1 LRIIIAKFSPWTQK
15 IYQKSEHPEYV
26 AIRNIISQNSQ
37 HNFILVGEG
46 GPRYEHFGGK
56 GISFY
61 NICSNTKIKYLF
73 SSFLKFELA
82 FFLRPSVIVAAGAT
96 GIISFGIASILTRAR
111 FIPLL
116 TGEIWYDLS
125 HIPKPLRKV
134 CAFLM
139 KAILQK
145 AYAVLAVSESI
156 KKETIYSY
164 GINSNKVFV
173 YKYKI
178 STLFNPDASRDLKLI
193 LNPTGPI
200 ILTVARIS
208 PEKGI
213 IYLVEAAR
221 IVANNVPNVK
231 FVIKG
236 SSSDDNYE
244 GKIRN
249 LIYEHNL
256 QQHFIFLG
264 MSPYSEMPKYMSVAD
279 VFVLPSISEGVPV
292 VILEALATGVPVV
305 ASRVGG
311 VPDILIH
318 GYNGLLVE
326 PRDPRGLAEAIIRI
340 LSDRELRKQL
350 SEGSLTSAWFVKE
363 NEIENLLSK
372 FMFKKV
378 GFE

>member
-1 LRIIIAKFSPWTQK
+1 MIAKFSPWNHE

-46 GPRYEHFGGK
+46 GTRYEHLGEK
-56 GISFY
+56 GVSFY
-61 NICSNTKIKYLF
+61 NIGSNTKIRYVF
-73 SSFLKFELA
+73 SFFLKFELA
-82 FFLRPSVIVAAGAT
+82 FLLRPTIIVAAGAT
-96 GIISFGIASILTRAR
+96 GLISFGIASILTRAR

-125 HIPKPLRKV
+125 RMPKPLTKV

-139 KAILQK
+139 KATLRK
-145 AYAVLAVSESI
+145 AYAVLAISESV
-156 KKETIYSY
+156 KKETIDNY
-164 GINSNKVFV
+164 GINSNRVFV

-178 STLFNPDASRDLKLI
+178 STLFNPDVSRDIKLI

-200 ILTVARIS
+200 VSSVARIS

-221 IVANNVPNVK
+221 IVANKVPNVK
-231 FVIKG
+231 FVIKA
-236 SSSDDNYE
+236 SSSDDKYE

-249 LIYEHNL
+249 LIYKHNL

-264 MSPYSEMPKYMSVAD
+264 GSPYSEMPKYMAVAD
-279 VFVLPSISEGVPV
+279 VFVLPSISEGLPV

-305 ASRVGG
+305 ASRAGG
-311 VPDILIH
+311 IPDILTH
-318 GYNGLLVE
+318 EYNGLLVE
-326 PRDPRGLAEAIIRI
+326 PRDVEGLAEAIIRI
-340 LSDRELRKQL
+340 LSDDKLKRRLI
-350 SEGSLTSAWFVKE
+350 EGGLATIRRMKE
-363 NEIENLLSK
+363 NEIEKLLSK
-372 FMFKKV
+372 LI
-378 GFE
+378 FEK

>member
-1 LRIIIAKFSPWTQK
+1 MIAKFSPWNHE

-46 GPRYEHFGGK
+46 GTRYEHLGEK
-56 GISFY
+56 GVSFY
-61 NICSNTKIKYLF
+61 NIGSNTKIRYVF
-73 SSFLKFELA
+73 SFFLKFELA
-82 FFLRPSVIVAAGAT
+82 FLLRPSIIVAAGAT
-96 GIISFGIASILTRAR
+96 GIISFWIASILTRAR

-116 TGEIWYDLS
+116 TGEISYDLS
-125 HIPKPLRKV
+125 QNPKPLRKILKF
-134 CAFLM
+134 FL
-139 KAILQK
+139 KAVLRK

-178 STLFNPDASRDLKLI
+178 STLFNPDAPRDLKLI

-200 ILTVARIS
+200 VLTLARIS

-231 FVIKG
+231 FVIKA
-236 SSSDDNYE
+236 SSSDDKYE

-256 QQHFIFLG
+256 QQRFIFLG
-264 MSPYSEMPKYMSVAD
+264 GSPYSEMPKYMAAAD
-279 VFVLPSISEGVPV
+279 VFVLPSISEGLPL

-311 VPDILIH
+311 IPDVLIH
-318 GYNGLLVE
+318 EYNGLLVE
-326 PRDPRGLAEAIIRI
+326 PRDVKGLAEAIVRI
-340 LSDRELRKQL
+340 LSDNKLKRRLI
-350 SEGSLTSAWFVKE
+350 EGSLATIRGTRE
-363 NEIENLLSK
+363 NEIEKLLSK
-372 FMFKKV
+372 LI
-378 GFE
+378 FEK